1 MFTTDKPIC
10 KSEDDLLNRENFSKH
25 LANALLNSKETENLV
40 VALCGKWGSGKSSI
54 INLAKEHIE
63 KIEIENKPTIINFN
77 PWHFSGLN
85 NLIHYF
91 FDEIAKELE
100 LKQTGKQASKIAESL
115 KFYGEILSV
124 VSEAKPATDL
134 VKDILLYS
142 SIASFAI
149 PEIMSWLGLSIE
161 QLKKIGLIIG
171 IGFTFTAIAK
181 NFIFRL
187 SNLYSQ
193 KAELNKIST
202 DKLKE
207 KISKELKEI
216 NNKIIIVIDDI
227 DRLTKDEI
235 RQLFQ
240 LIKINADFPNVIY
253 LLAFD
258 REIVEHN
265 LCEQDGYSGRDY
277 LEKIVQVF
285 FDIPYVTPAQIHKVL
300 YDELDKID
308 ELSNC
313 HDLFDQDYWQ
323 KINDSV
329 KSLFKNIRDVRRFI
343 NSLNFN
349 IKMLNNKD
357 RKEVDLIEEVNPID
371 FIAIEAIRL
380 FIPNLYDFIK
390 NNKALFIDDIKL
402 VEVDDLTEKRK
413 YLLNEELNKLPTELK
428 EKICGLIKI
437 LFPKIK
443 SLLDDEIYEIDDEI
457 YTQQQ
462 RVCSKYYF
470 DCYFSFLPGGD
481 EDGISQYDL
490 EKVFNS
496 MQSVEQFTKEIKEYE
511 DNSKID
517 GLLELIEKNATK
529 LEKIPVNNVEN
540 IIKVFV
546 NFADDDLVSKDP
558 YGFNSSTTYY
568 NILSKLLTRQ
578 SDNKKNYK
586 SLISF
591 IENTNNIYVI
601 VSVFDEL
608 DKNNTNILEK
618 ISNPTSYFKDLMDKC
633 IKKIK
638 NCKKEWLPNNKQL
651 IFILS
656 SLQRWDKDYQD
667 FISSIIEDN
676 TLFWLL
682 MEGFISSTKEETKKY
697 FNAINLNNLIDSEQ
711 IRYITNKVNQAK
723 QDNKIYDQHREVI
736 DLFLAKND

>member
-265 LCEQDGYSGRDY
+265 LTVQDGFSGKDY

-285 FDIPYVTPAQIHKVL
+285 FDIPYVTPAKIHELL
-300 YDELDKID
+300 YK
-308 ELSNC
+308 
-313 HDLFDQDYWQ
+313 
-323 KINDSV
+323 
-329 KSLFKNIRDVRRFI
+329 
-343 NSLNFN
+343 
-349 IKMLNNKD
+349 
-357 RKEVDLIEEVNPID
+357 
-371 FIAIEAIRL
+371 
-380 FIPNLYDFIK
+380 
-390 NNKALFIDDIKL
+390 
-402 VEVDDLTEKRK
+402 
-413 YLLNEELNKLPTELK
+413 
-428 EKICGLIKI
+428 
-437 LFPKIK
+437 
-443 SLLDDEIYEIDDEI
+443 
-457 YTQQQ
+457 
-462 RVCSKYYF
+462 
-470 DCYFSFLPGGD
+470 
-481 EDGISQYDL
+481 
-490 EKVFNS
+490 
-496 MQSVEQFTKEIKEYE
+496 
-511 DNSKID
+511 
-517 GLLELIEKNATK
+517 
-529 LEKIPVNNVEN
+529 
-540 IIKVFV
+540 
-546 NFADDDLVSKDP
+546 
-558 YGFNSSTTYY
+558 
-568 NILSKLLTRQ
+568 
-578 SDNKKNYK
+578 
-586 SLISF
+586 
-591 IENTNNIYVI
+591 
-601 VSVFDEL
+601 
-608 DKNNTNILEK
+608 
-618 ISNPTSYFKDLMDKC
+618 
-633 IKKIK
+633 
-638 NCKKEWLPNNKQL
+638 
-651 IFILS
+651 
-656 SLQRWDKDYQD
+656 
-667 FISSIIEDN
+667 
-676 TLFWLL
+676 
-682 MEGFISSTKEETKKY
+682 
-697 FNAINLNNLIDSEQ
+697 
-711 IRYITNKVNQAK
+711 
-723 QDNKIYDQHREVI
+723 
-736 DLFLAKND
+736 